1 MNNSKPTVLIVDDD
15 VNTVSMLND
24 ALDEAGFTVLV
35 ALEGQQAISVT
46 QKITPDIILLDA
58 VMPNIDGFEA
68 SKRLRENPALK
79 HTPIL
84 FMTGLSDLRHIIDAF
99 DSGVVDYMTKPIRVE
114 ELIVR
119 MRTHLHNSRMT
130 VSAYNAM
137 DYVGQT
143 LCLFNLHGQ
152 LLWATP
158 NAWELLKECC
168 DSEYNPRPAFV
179 SRVTA
184 WLAVTGAPKFPLDMS
199 ALSISLKF
207 YFSRKVSENEY
218 LLRIEPIRE
227 HHEKDLIEVL
237 KFHFSL
243 TLREAEVL
251 LWIARGKSNREI
263 GEILEL
269 SPRTVNKHLETI
281 FPKLGV
287 DNRTVAAVITATL
300 LHKQNHHYS

>member
-1 MNNSKPTVLIVDDD
+1 MNNNKSTVLIVDDD
-15 VNTVSMLND
+15 INTVSMLND
-24 ALDEAGFTVLV
+24 ALDEAGFNVLV
-35 ALEGQQAISVT
+35 ALEGQQAIAVT
-46 QKITPDIILLDA
+46 RKITPDIILLDA
-58 VMPNIDGFEA
+58 VMPNIDGFET
-68 SKRLRENPALK
+68 SKRLRENPALR
-79 HTPIL
+79 HTPII
-84 FMTGLSDLRHIIDAF
+84 FMTGLSDLRHLINAF

-143 LCLFNLHGQ
+143 LCLINRHGQ

-184 WLAVTGAPKFPLDMS
+184 WLAVTGSPKFPLDIS
-199 ALSISLKF
+199 ALSVPLKF
-207 YFSRKVSENEY
+207 YFSREVSGDEY

-227 HHEKDLIEVL
+227 NHESELIDIL
-237 KFHFSL
+237 KSHFVL

-263 GEILEL
+263 GEILNL

-300 LHKQNHHYS
+300 LQNKNHLST